1 VNIDIL
7 FQIKLNFL
15 GDFMDEVTEARDSI
29 LGILQSAISI
39 EKFGYRYY
47 MALSGATQNEEGK
60 SLLDY
65 LASSEKE
72 HQRKLENMF
81 NIQIGI
87 GEEATKPLP
96 LDNLDED
103 GRLAIFSEHL
113 DELDPT
119 EVGPIKALNFGIHI
133 EIKSIVFY
141 KSASKVVDNI
151 DVKETFLDLIE
162 FENEHLELLQ
172 RNLKELES
180 SGNWAG
186 RSDTE

>member
-1 VNIDIL
+1 
-7 FQIKLNFL
+7 
-15 GDFMDEVTEARDSI
+15 MDEVTEARDSI

-47 MALSGATQNEEGK
+47 MALSGATQNDEGK
-60 SLLDY
+60 SLLNY
-65 LASSEKE
+65 LANAEKE
-72 HQRKLENMF
+72 HQRKLENIY
-81 NIQIGI
+81 NTQKEIGI
-87 GEEATKPLP
+87 DAAKPLP

-113 DELDPT
+113 DELDPA

-141 KSASKVVDNI
+141 KSAAKVVNNVN
-151 DVKETFLDLIE
+151 VKKTFLDLIE
-162 FENEHLELLQ
+162 FENEHLEWLQ
-172 RNLKELES
+172 KNLKELES

-186 RSDTE
+186 RLDTE